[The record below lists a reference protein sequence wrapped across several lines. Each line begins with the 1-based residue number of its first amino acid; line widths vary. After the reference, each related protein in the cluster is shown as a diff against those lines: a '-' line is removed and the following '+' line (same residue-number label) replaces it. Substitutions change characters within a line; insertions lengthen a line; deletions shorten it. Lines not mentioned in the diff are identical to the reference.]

1 MSKKLTIV
9 EQYDKVKALL
19 NGEVVEDYTIE
30 QALQFLTERS
40 AQTAK
45 KNASGGERKPTPREM
60 AKQAENER
68 IYTEIAFVLTE
79 NANLTVTEM
88 QKKSAMLGELSNQ
101 KVSAMLSDMV
111 ETGNVVRTK
120 EKGKTYFSL
129 AIPTAE

>member
-45 KNASGGERKPTPREM
+45 KNASGGGERKPT
-60 AKQAENER
+60 KTQLENEGVKEQ
-68 IYTEIAFVLTE
+68 IVAVLATATEPMSIGD
-79 NANLTVTEM
+79 M
-88 QKKSAMLGELSNQ
+88 QKADATLPSSSQKMTSLVTQLVKSNA
-101 KVSAMLSDMV
+101 
-111 ETGNVVRTK
+111 VVRT
-120 EKGKTYFSL
+120 EVKGRAYFSL
-129 AIPTAE
+129 PTEE